1 MVVADAAEPA
11 DLDVISPLE
20 CTESADLD
28 AITPSES
35 TEPFRAGFV
44 AIVGSPNVGK
54 STLTN
59 ALLGQDLC
67 IATSKAQTTRHRIL
81 GLKNSDTYQL
91 VLSDTPGVLH
101 SPAYALQRGMMN
113 AARTACRDAEVVVFV
128 TDIFETATDAAEVAA
143 WVDQLCGAG
152 DVVDAAADDDADAAD
167 DDAADDDADA
177 AADDDDE
184 MTSPARG
191 AFEGSVEE
199 ALAYASLAAGCWMDF
214 LPSGVDRWVARRLES
229 AELEWPP
236 RRCASNDAFQRAFV
250 KAAEAADVD
259 DDDAGEQA
267 PDLVEQDP

>member
-1 MVVADAAEPA
+1 MDAYAAEDDDDFDEASDSSGSAPSQALEEALALNPYVALFLARLDVFADAIDPA
-11 DLDVISPLE
+11 L
-20 CTESADLD
+20 A
-28 AITPSES
+28 AA
-35 TEPFRAGFV
+35 AG
-44 AIVGSPNVGK
+44 AQ
-54 STLTN
+54 T
-59 ALLGQDLC
+59 ALLDSSSAEGAD
-67 IATSKAQTTRHRIL
+67 
-81 GLKNSDTYQL
+81 
-91 VLSDTPGVLH
+91 
-101 SPAYALQRGMMN
+101 
-113 AARTACRDAEVVVFV
+113 DA
-128 TDIFETATDAAEVAA
+128 DDDDA
-143 WVDQLCGAG
+143 D
-152 DVVDAAADDDADAAD
+152 DAAADDDADAAD